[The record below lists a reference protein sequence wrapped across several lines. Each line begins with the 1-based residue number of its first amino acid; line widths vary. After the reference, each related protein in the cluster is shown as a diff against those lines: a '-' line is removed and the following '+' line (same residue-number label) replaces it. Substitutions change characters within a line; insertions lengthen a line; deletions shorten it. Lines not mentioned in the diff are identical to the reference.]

1 MLHFWWVKA
10 QDSIYLLLPR
20 YRPIMDT
27 SASNKTKTKVAMAKM
42 LMLMHQKDNNT
53 NQKVTSQ
60 WLHPCLIGCS
70 TFALM
75 LWADQQTTWLHH
87 FQITQFLFFV
97 LIMFCNKNGHI
108 SENTHSPV
116 SLLGIPVKVL
126 QELLIYWNLSTQAS
140 LRFAQKGPK
149 QKTSSDHLWVKIPGW
164 YRTRAGQL
172 KANKK
177 ATITQIN
184 ALVLM

>member
-1 MLHFWWVKA
+1 
-10 QDSIYLLLPR
+10 
-20 YRPIMDT
+20 
-27 SASNKTKTKVAMAKM
+27 M

-75 LWADQQTTWLHH
+75 LWAVQQTTWLHH
-87 FQITQFLFFV
+87 FQITQFLFW
-97 LIMFCNKNGHI
+97 LCSAIKMATYQK
-108 SENTHSPV
+108 THTLT
-116 SLLGIPVKVL
+116 SLFIRYTCSSVAGTADLLESFHTSFSKVC
-126 QELLIYWNLSTQAS
+126 TK
-140 LRFAQKGPK
+140 RPK
-149 QKTSSDHLWVKIPGW
+149 TEKTSSDHLWMKIPGW

-172 KANKK
+172 KAIKK